1 MVVTRRTPAI
11 PAPPLSRTHSSQGT
25 ERPARASVAQNTSSA
40 SKNSFPAISG
50 RQLTAALAETSNSG
64 KEHRNGPGIGDQSGN
79 KSKKHK
85 KHAKRKH
92 QKSNFQAF
100 LDFLTKLILLALTIY
115 TFSVCPQDT
124 HLQSPICR
132 GLTAYKRI
140 VLDPYVIPPLQ
151 AAFAHPSIAP
161 HIERAKPYVNRA
173 VEFTTPILLRTQEEW
188 NLRVVPQW
196 ERHIVPEW
204 NKRVV
209 PQWNKHVGPQW
220 NKYVAPRAEI
230 LQAKAEF
237 YRLRAIQKYEQ
248 RIAPRAR
255 VAIYSLQRWQRQAQ
269 PYVLLAVSKTQEGYH
284 AARPHAIPLAKRLG
298 RALQQ
303 FALFLQELR
312 QKFLDPHVAK
322 IWEEA
327 KKLSDGKHL
336 QHADMPERESPS
348 PSPVFTTRATVG
360 YERAFSSTQSAAS
373 AYQTSFEESKLS
385 HEQAPSTLGEEAT
398 VTSDVDE
405 QTPTPIEPSGTPA
418 GEPTTHVESLTL
430 PRDVET
436 LLSAESVVP
445 ESLYQPE
452 SPSPNAAALTEGL
465 GASIAASSF
474 LATDETVV
482 TSIPIQTPGGSPP
495 VLANTASSSALTEE
509 RSPSAASAMPSKIPV
524 ASASP
529 TATLAHLSTH
539 DEIDI
544 NAFYAELG
552 LNEPLEN
559 SSASKEHSSIPPS
572 PPTESE
578 EEKAERLRLKAQEIS
593 RKRAGIEVR
602 HAKWEA
608 ELQAQMERSTAQLQ
622 SHLSS
627 LREAAASDLA
637 SSVDVRNSI
646 EELVTEAEKYI
657 KGAEIYL
664 RNLKGENRKSDEK
677 LALWDRVV
685 EKVGDKFTECL
696 LTTQRVINDWH
707 NVVLDKE
714 LHEVSTVIIDVR
726 NVAEKGQVDLGLDYA
741 WLEDVT
747 YDDWQ
752 RYHAL
757 IGTSE
762 QYAYE
767 AASIQ
772 NGTHSEA
779 PAPNPLTPILED
791 LESEV
796 QDVVIGFETR
806 LRRIKRD
813 GERAFNNNSQGTTQK
828 EEEKGSAVE
837 PEAVPEVSIL
847 PRPVPPEPIGEEAR
861 EFIIPP
867 VIVGRS
873 QEEVLEALGKVEPLD
888 EAKPPSD
895 DPEEAGSSLVQE
907 AKVDEQSALT
917 NADILRTEL

>member
-1 MVVTRRTPAI
+1 MVVTRRAPAV
-11 PAPPLSRTHSSQGT
+11 PAPPLSRTHSSQDT
-25 ERPARASVAQNTSSA
+25 YRSARSSVAQNSSSA
-40 SKNSFPAISG
+40 QRNSFLPSVTG
-50 RQLTAALAETSNSG
+50 GQPTAAITEASNSR
-64 KEHRNGPGIGDQSGN
+64 KDNRNGPRFSGN

-100 LDFLTKLILLALTIY
+100 LDFLTKIIVLVFTIY

-132 GLTAYKRI
+132 GLTEYKRI

-151 AAFAHPSIAP
+151 AAFTHPSIAP

-173 VEFTTPILLRTQEEW
+173 VEFTTPILLRTREEW

-196 ERHIVPEW
+196 ERHAVPEW
-204 NKRVV
+204 NNRVV
-209 PQWNKHVGPQW
+209 PQWNKYVVPRW
-220 NKYVAPRAEI
+220 NKYVAPRAEL

-255 VAIYSLQRWQRQAQ
+255 VAVYNLQRWQRQAQ
-269 PYVLLAVSKTQEGYH
+269 PYVLLAMSKTQDGYY
-284 AARPHAIPLAKRLG
+284 AAKPHAIPLAKRLG
-298 RALQQ
+298 RTLQQ

-327 KKLSDGKHL
+327 KKLSDGKHA
-336 QHADMPERESPS
+336 QHVAMPEPA
-348 PSPVFTTRATVG
+348 VH
-360 YERAFSSTQSAAS
+360 
-373 AYQTSFEESKLS
+373 QTSSEEPKLS
-385 HEQAPSTLGEEAT
+385 HEQMFSTLGKEAT
-398 VTSDVDE
+398 ATSDVDKH
-405 QTPTPIEPSGTPA
+405 TWIPIEPTVTPT
-418 GEPTTHVESLTL
+418 GEPTESFARPT
-430 PRDVET
+430 DVET
-436 LLSAESVVP
+436 HLSAKSVVA
-445 ESLYQPE
+445 ESLHRSEP
-452 SPSPNAAALTEGL
+452 PLPNAAAFAQEH
-465 GASIAASSF
+465 GASTATSSF
-474 LATDETVV
+474 LATDATVV
-482 TSIPIQTPGGSPP
+482 TPISVQTPEDSPP
-495 VLANTASSSALTEE
+495 VLVNTASPSSSALPLAAAEL
-509 RSPSAASAMPSKIPV
+509 SPSAASVMPSKMPV

-529 TATLAHLSTH
+529 TTTLTHSSTH

-544 NAFYAELG
+544 DAFYAELG
-552 LNEPLEN
+552 LNEPLDNASTLNGHN
-559 SSASKEHSSIPPS
+559 SILPS
-572 PPTESE
+572 PPAETE
-578 EEKAERLRLKAQEIS
+578 EEKAERLRLKAEETA
-593 RKRAGIEVR
+593 RKRANIEVR

-608 ELQAQMERSTAQLQ
+608 ELRVQMERSTAQLQ
-622 SHLSS
+622 SRLSS
-627 LREAAASDLA
+627 LRESAAADLA

-657 KGAEIYL
+657 KGTEIYL

-685 EKVGDKFTECL
+685 EKVGDKFTEHL
-696 LTTQRVINDWH
+696 LTTQRVVNDWYG
-707 NVVLDKE
+707 VVLDKE
-714 LHEVSTVIIDVR
+714 LHEVSTVTIDVR

-757 IGTSE
+757 IGKVLMPFLASE

-772 NGTHSEA
+772 NGTHSDA

-813 GERAFNNNSQGTTQK
+813 GERAFNNNSQGTTRK
-828 EEEKGSAVE
+828 EEEKAFAVE
-837 PEAVPEVSIL
+837 PEAVPGVSIL
-847 PRPVPPEPIGEEAR
+847 PIGEE
-861 EFIIPP
+861 FIISP
-867 VIVGRS
+867 VMIGSS
-873 QEEVLEALGKVEPLD
+873 QEEMLEAKT
-888 EAKPPSD
+888 PSN
-895 DPEEAGSSLVQE
+895 DPDEAGSNLVQE
-907 AKVDEQSALT
+907 AEVVEQHTLA
-917 NADILRTEL
+917 NADTLHTEL

>member
-11 PAPPLSRTHSSQGT
+11 PAPLPSQTHSQGT

-50 RQLTAALAETSNSG
+50 RQLTAALAEASN

-79 KSKKHK
+79 KPKKHK

-100 LDFLTKLILLALTIY
+100 LDFLIKLILLAFTIY

-132 GLTAYKRI
+132 GLTEYKRI

-161 HIERAKPYVNRA
+161 HIEHAKPYVNRA

-209 PQWNKHVGPQW
+209 PQWNK
-220 NKYVAPRAEI
+220 YAAPRAEL

-255 VAIYSLQRWQRQAQ
+255 VAFYNLQRWQRQAQ

-284 AARPHAIPLAKRLG
+284 AAKPHAIPLAKRLG
-298 RALQQ
+298 RPLQR

-327 KKLSDGKHL
+327 KKLSDGKQS
-336 QHADMPERESPS
+336 QHVDMPERESS
-348 PSPVFTTRATVG
+348 SSFTTRVTAG
-360 YERAFSSTQSAAS
+360 HERAFSVTQSAAP
-373 AYQTSFEESKLS
+373 AHQTSSEEPKLS
-385 HEQAPSTLGEEAT
+385 HEQILSTLGEEAT
-398 VTSDVDE
+398 ATSDVDG
-405 QTPTPIEPSGTPA
+405 QTPIPIEPTVTPA
-418 GEPTTHVESLTL
+418 GEPTTHIESLAL

-436 LLSAESVVP
+436 LLSAESVVA
-445 ESLYQPE
+445 ESLHQSG
-452 SPSPNAAALTEGL
+452 SPSPNAATLTEEL

-482 TSIPIQTPGGSPP
+482 IPIPIQTPGGSPP
-495 VLANTASSSALTEE
+495 VLANTASASSSALAEE
-509 RSPSAASAMPSKIPV
+509 RSPSTASAMPSKIPV

-529 TATLAHLSTH
+529 TAALAHSSNH

-544 NAFYAELG
+544 DAFYAELG

-572 PPTESE
+572 PPAEPE
-578 EEKAERLRLKAQEIS
+578 EEKAERLRLKAEEIA
-593 RKRAGIEVR
+593 RKRADIEVR
-602 HAKWEA
+602 HAKWEV

-627 LREAAASDLA
+627 LREAAAADLA
-637 SSVDVRNSI
+637 SSVDVRNSV
-646 EELVTEAEKYI
+646 EELVAEAEKYI

-685 EKVGDKFTECL
+685 EKVGDKFTERL
-696 LTTQRVINDWH
+696 LTTQRVISDWH
-707 NVVLDKE
+707 SVLLDKE
-714 LHEVSTVIIDVR
+714 LHEVSTVTIDVR

-752 RYHAL
+752 RYHSL

-762 QYAYE
+762 QYAYD

-772 NGTHSEA
+772 NGTHSDA
-779 PAPNPLTPILED
+779 PAPNPLTPIIED

-847 PRPVPPEPIGEEAR
+847 PRPVPPELIGEEAR

-867 VIVGRS
+867 VILGRS

-888 EAKPPSD
+888 EAKTPSD
-895 DPEEAGSSLVQE
+895 DPEEASSSLVQE
-907 AKVDEQSALT
+907 AEVDALT
-917 NADILRTEL
+917 NADILHTEL